1 MREAE
6 EALRQVGSGNGDV
19 ASLIKPVTLE
29 QMKDISLNLEVMP
42 QKSTDFIR
50 KLFSGSRDVYAGLV
64 KTLNTISFRS
74 HRSWW
79 FLISMPP
86 VAFFRDLLSFT
97 VWTMP
102 DANYAYVHRENVGFR
117 LLQSSPG
124 NEFIPGNRRFA
135 HYIDVKDVDA
145 LYAELKPK
153 LDMLLPGDVHGPED
167 KNYGQRELL
176 ILAPDGNLLAFGH
189 AIFNKMVKEEPAS

>member
-1 MREAE
+1 MSDEHNFV
-6 EALRQVGSGNGDV
+6 QVTPFMVVPDIEV
-19 ASLIKPVTLE
+19 AI
-29 QMKDISLNLEVMP
+29 
-42 QKSTDFIR
+42 
-50 KLFSGSRDVYAGLV
+50 
-64 KTLNTISFRS
+64 
-74 HRSWW
+74 
-79 FLISMPP
+79 
-86 VAFFRDLLSFT
+86 AFFRDLLGFQ

-102 DANYAYVHRENVGFR
+102 GSNYAYVHRENVGFR

-153 LDMLLPGDVHGPED
+153 LDLLPKEDVHGPAD
-167 KNYGQRELL
+167 KGYGQRELL

-189 AIFNKMVKEEPAS
+189 AIFNKMVKEETAS